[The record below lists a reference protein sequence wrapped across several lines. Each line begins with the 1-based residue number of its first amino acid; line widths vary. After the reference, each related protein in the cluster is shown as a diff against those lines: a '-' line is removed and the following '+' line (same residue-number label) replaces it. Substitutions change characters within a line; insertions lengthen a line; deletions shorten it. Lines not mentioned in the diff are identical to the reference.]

1 MGGAPQMLGTLSFL
15 IVFQAKQTDKE
26 CEVSCIY
33 PAHLQLQKNRWFTP
47 KPAASSCAKCTF
59 NSMWHT
65 KTEFF
70 LQSAFAALQKKKKK
84 TEKNH
89 CHHAFIPLL
98 SRVHPPAPAEITG
111 VAFPALNESCDVE
124 WDRKVEKKS
133 EGIKNSWRG
142 ALVFAPL
149 NLHTSCLRAGWS
161 YHHTT
166 LHKQTSCHPWHRHT
180 IWCAI
185 TAGMFPELV
194 FHVCVAT
201 WGTSAELIFMRA
213 RTFLLS

>member
-1 MGGAPQMLGTLSFL
+1 MRFPVYTQRTCNFRRIDDS
-15 IVFQAKQTDKE
+15 
-26 CEVSCIY
+26 
-33 PAHLQLQKNRWFTP
+33 LQNLQP
-47 KPAASSCAKCTF
+47 PPV
-59 NSMWHT
+59 
-65 KTEFF
+65 
-70 LQSAFAALQKKKKK
+70 QSALLTPCDTQKQSFSFNPHSLPCKKKK
-84 TEKNH
+84 EKREESLPPCFYPSLKPSAPTSTSRDH
-89 CHHAFIPLL
+89 RRGL
-98 SRVHPPAPAEITG
+98 SCSH
-111 VAFPALNESCDVE
+111 ESCDVE

>member
-70 LQSAFAALQKKKKK
+70 LQSAFAALQKKKK
-84 TEKNH
+84 EKRKESLPPCFYPSLKPSAPTSTSRDH
-89 CHHAFIPLL
+89 RRGL
-98 SRVHPPAPAEITG
+98 SCSH
-111 VAFPALNESCDVE
+111 ESCDVE